1 MLFSWLLQLDLNASL
16 SEGLL
21 RLGETLNMQI
31 FRFVEMSGQK
41 GILRGLLII
50 LTKYFSTTKGIALF
64 NISEL
69 IQEL

>member
-1 MLFSWLLQLDLNASL
+1 MLVSWLLQLDLNASL
-16 SEGLL
+16 SEGFL
-21 RLGETLNMQI
+21 RLRETLNMQI
-31 FRFVEMSGQK
+31 FGFVEMSGQK